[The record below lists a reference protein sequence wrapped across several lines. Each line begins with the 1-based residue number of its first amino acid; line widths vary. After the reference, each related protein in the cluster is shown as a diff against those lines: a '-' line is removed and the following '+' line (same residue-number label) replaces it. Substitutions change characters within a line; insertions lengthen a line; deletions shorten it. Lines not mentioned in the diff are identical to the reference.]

1 MKKLFYLFLTML
13 KIGLF
18 TFGGGYA
25 MIALM
30 ETEFV
35 AKKKFLESDEFL
47 DVVAIAESTPGP
59 IAINLATYIGYKQ
72 KGFLGSLLA
81 TIGMCIPSFA
91 IIYVISLFLNRF
103 LELENCILPI
113 GVDKNCPKKEWQNRY
128 QPRLACQ
135 TDKKD
140 CDFEDAVRLYRRLI
154 ANAEGKVEIVEI
166 GFLQVL
172 ANTLLSEAD
181 DISPLSGME
190 LFEKKVDKVWIM
202 GGKFSEQG
210 GKEFNFSYTPFA
222 CEASSIIL
230 EKCPCEITLLGWE
243 TGAELITGNTLK
255 MDDYLYTAI
264 SDWGSPEGR
273 ESWDPMTAMMA
284 VIGNEAEAGENYF
297 TPDENSNRKFVIKK
311 FPDEYYSN
319 MINEVIE

>member
-1 MKKLFYLFLTML
+1 MRNIILGTDWGEDCDDAVAVRVLARSHKAG
-13 KIGLF
+13 KI
-18 TFGGGYA
+18 
-25 MIALM
+25 
-30 ETEFV
+30 
-35 AKKKFLESDEFL
+35 
-47 DVVAIAESTPGP
+47 
-59 IAINLATYIGYKQ
+59 N
-72 KGFLGSLLA
+72 FLGAGINTHTELSAPSL
-81 TIGMCIPSFA
+81 
-91 IIYVISLFLNRF
+91 YRF

-140 CDFEDAVRLYRRLI
+140 RDFEDAVRLYRRLI

-284 VIGNEAEAGENYF
+284 VIGDEAEAGYDTVKARVWVDHKTGANYF